1 MSDLRTF
8 LSRLREERPQDI
20 LEIDS
25 EIDGQYEL
33 SYLQWKLEDLGR
45 YPLVIANNA
54 RGYNGRRSKFP
65 IVSNVFASRD
75 RCAWSIGSTS
85 EQVAFEYAER
95 VHRRRPTEV
104 VAAGTAPCQSVVK
117 QGDEIDLYELPAP
130 VHHEWDPGPYLTAGF
145 VAMKWPGREA
155 YNQGLHRCYIRSKN
169 TMASFF
175 SFAKHNWHILKE
187 NAANGLSTRVVVWL
201 GHHPGAYLGSQART
215 ASFSDEYQ
223 VPGAFTDGPFRLAPS
238 VTWGDEFLVPADA
251 EFVVEG
257 EIRPG
262 QEVAEAPFG
271 EYTRYYGEQRY
282 SPLIEV
288 TALTHRADAIF
299 HDILVSHADNQVM
312 GGFALEGKVFEAVR
326 NVVLGVENVH
336 LPLSGCCRFICYI
349 KIDKKTDGEGKL
361 ALAAALPVDSR
372 IKYVVVVDKD
382 IDIFN
387 ESEVLWAI
395 ATRTKLPDDAV
406 VITDI
411 VGEGLD
417 PSGTDQGLINKVG
430 IDATKPVGVAFAE
443 RVGFPPDVAQTF
455 DLGKYVSPDR
465 MAKFPPG

>member
-1 MSDLRTF
+1 MADLRYF

-20 LEIDS
+20 LEINS

-33 SYLQWKLEDLGR
+33 SYLQWKLEESGR
-45 YPLVIANNA
+45 FPLVIANKVRNF
-54 RGYNGRRSKFP
+54 NGERSKFP
-65 IVSNVFASRD
+65 IVTNVFASRD

-85 EQVAFEYAER
+85 EGVAFEYAER
-95 VHRRRPTEV
+95 VRRRRPTELTPSG
-104 VAAGTAPCQSVVK
+104 AAPSQAVIK
-117 QGDEIDLYELPAP
+117 RGDEVDLYQLPAP

-145 VAMKWPGREA
+145 VTMKWPGLET

-175 SFAKHNWHILKE
+175 SFGKHNWHILLE
-187 NAANGLSTRVVVWL
+187 NAAKALPTRVVVWL
-201 GHHPGAYLGSQART
+201 GHHPGAYLGAQARA

-223 VPGAFTDGPFRLAPS
+223 LPGAFTGGPFRLTPS

-257 EIRPG
+257 EIQPG
-262 QEVAEAPFG
+262 KDVVEAPFG

-288 TALTHRADAIF
+288 KALTHRSDAIF

-312 GGFALEGKVFEAVR
+312 GGFALEGRVFEAVQ
-326 NVVLGVENVH
+326 NLVLGVENVH

-349 KIDKKTDGEGKL
+349 KIDKRTDGEGKL

-372 IKYVVVVDKD
+372 IKYVVAVDKD
-382 IDIFN
+382 VNIFKEN
-387 ESEVLWAI
+387 EVLWAI
-395 ATRTKLPDDAV
+395 ATRTKLPEDSI

-417 PSGTDQGLINKVG
+417 PTGTDKGLINKVG
-430 IDATKPVGVAFAE
+430 IDATKPIGAAFAE
-443 RVGFPPDVAQTF
+443 RVGFPPDLAQTF
-455 DLGKYVSPDR
+455 DLGKYAQPDQIAR
-465 MAKFPPG
+465 FPQD